1 MGIGTAREASALQDP
16 AKTALLPPERADIHP
31 RMTGAIPTMTL
42 TRRALTLALAAA
54 PLATPA
60 LAETLAPADQALVD
74 RAVAYLQGMSE
85 VKARFVQTDARGT
98 TVQGT
103 VFLKR
108 PGKARFAY
116 DPPSGLLVVSNGS
129 TVSVADSRL
138 KTFDA
143 YPLMSTPL
151 SLFLAKTIR
160 LDRGVQVTR
169 VNRMSDGFSI
179 TARDGKKQKAGQIT
193 LTFTDAPLRLQGWS
207 VTDAQGRTTRVALSG
222 LQAAPGLD
230 PKLFVLKDPRP
241 KNVGRAKM

>member
-1 MGIGTAREASALQDP
+1 
-16 AKTALLPPERADIHP
+16 
-31 RMTGAIPTMTL
+31 
-42 TRRALTLALAAA
+42 LALAAA
-54 PLATPA
+54 LTVATPA
-60 LAETLAPADQALVD
+60 FAQAPGPVSAADQALVD
-74 RAVAYLQGMSE
+74 RAVAYLQGMGE
-85 VKARFVQTDARGT
+85 AKARFVQTDARGT
-98 TVQGT
+98 SVQGT

-169 VNRMSDGFSI
+169 VSRMSDGFSI
-179 TARDGKKQKAGQIT
+179 TARDGNKQTAGQIT
-193 LTFTDAPLRLQGWS
+193 LTFTDAPLALQGWS
-207 VTDAQGRTTRVALSG
+207 VTDAQGRATRVALSG
-222 LQAAPGLD
+222 LRASPGLD
-230 PKLFVLKDPRP
+230 PNLFVLKDPRP
-241 KNVGRAKM
+241 KNVGRGKM

>member
-1 MGIGTAREASALQDP
+1 
-16 AKTALLPPERADIHP
+16 
-31 RMTGAIPTMTL
+31 MT
-42 TRRALTLALAAA
+42 TRRRLLALAAA
-54 PLATPA
+54 LTVTTPA
-60 LAETLAPADQALVD
+60 FAQAPAPLSAGDQALVD
-74 RAVAYLQGMSE
+74 RAVAYLQGMGE
-85 VKARFVQTDARGT
+85 AKARFVQTDARGAST
-98 TVQGT
+98 QGT

-169 VNRMSDGFSI
+169 VSRMSDGFTI
-179 TARDGKKQKAGQIT
+179 TARDLKKETAGEIT
-193 LTFTDAPLRLQGWS
+193 LTFTNAPLALHGWS
-207 VTDAQGRTTRVALSG
+207 VTDAQGRATRVALSG
-222 LQAAPGLD
+222 LTAAPGLD
-230 PKLFVLKDPRP
+230 PALFVLKDPRP
-241 KNVGRAKM
+241 KNVGRGKM